1 MDIANPIYD
10 VVFRY
15 LMKDNRVASMI
26 ISTIIDMPIKTLK
39 FRSTEKTAIIGHL
52 PLTVFRLDF
61 AADVLTEE
69 GEQKKIL
76 IEIQKAKYSRDIM
89 RFRRYIGEE
98 YQNRENC
105 IITQTP
111 QGESVSAVPL
121 ISIYFLGYILD
132 HTKAPVIRVHRKYTD
147 AVSGKEI
154 EKPEAFIESLT
165 HDSHIIQ
172 IPYLRKKRKS
182 DLLTLL
188 KVFDQTSQIKDGK
201 GHILRID
208 ETAYPEKYR
217 EVIRRLQKAI
227 AKPEIRETMEIED
240 EVLEDLKSKERII
253 LEGKE
258 KVEKALAE
266 KENALAEK
274 ENALAEKEK
283 ERVEKEKERA
293 EKEKERA
300 EKENALAEKENERIA
315 KENAL
320 AELER
325 LQKLMERKK

>member
-15 LMKDNRVASMI
+15 LMNDNRVASTI
-26 ISTIIDMPIKTLK
+26 ISAIIDMQVKTLE
-39 FRSTEKTAIIGHL
+39 FRSTEKTAVIEHL

-105 IITQTP
+105 IVTQTP
-111 QGESVSAVPL
+111 QGESVSAIPL
-121 ISIYFLGYILD
+121 ITIYFLGYTLN
-132 HTKAPVIRVHRKYTD
+132 HTKAPVIRVRRGYTD

-154 EKPEAFIESLT
+154 EKPEEFIESLT

-172 IPYLRKKRKS
+172 IPYLSKKRKS
-182 DLLTLL
+182 DLLALL
-188 KVFDQTSQIKDGK
+188 KVFDQSSQIHDGK
-201 GHILRID
+201 GHTLRID

-217 EVIRRLQKAI
+217 KVIRRLQKAI

-240 EVLEDLKSKERII
+240 EFLEDLKSKERII
-253 LEGKE
+253 LEEKE
-258 KVEKALAE
+258 KAA
-266 KENALAEK
+266 NALAG
-274 ENALAEKEK
+274 KEK
-283 ERVEKEKERA
+283 ERAEKEKERA

-300 EKENALAEKENERIA
+300 EKENALAEKENALAEKENALAEKEKERAA

-320 AELER
+320 AELQR
-325 LQKLMERKK
+325 LQKLLEQKK